1 VIRRDEYERPTALRA
16 MQSLAS
22 RISPFA
28 SWRHSGDAA
37 WAVTLLAEADHCP
50 SSVWS
55 EDGETR
61 AWALFETPEE
71 LTVQVDPALPGLA
84 DAVLAWA
91 EQTASAPELSVT
103 ISEVE
108 KHVTDAL
115 RARGYTEAADGP
127 FFAVLRHDLKALPP
141 VPALPAGYTIR
152 SVGDDDL
159 AARADVHRA
168 VWNNDKITPQRHRAM
183 RATWPYKPEFDLM
196 AVGPD
201 GGAAAYVQ
209 GWYDEH
215 SRVGLF
221 EPVGTR
227 TEHRRLGLSRTLGLA
242 VLHAFA
248 AAGARIATVNPRG
261 DAAYPV
267 PKLVYESIGF
277 RAYSRSHTYVKRLSQ
292 EP

>member
-1 VIRRDEYERPTALRA
+1 MIRRDEYERPTALRA

-22 RISPFA
+22 RISPSA

-50 SSVWS
+50 SAVWS

-108 KHVTDAL
+108 IHVTDAL

-127 FFAVLRHDLKALPP
+127 FFAVLRHDLEALPP
-141 VPALPAGYTIR
+141 VPALPAGYRIR
-152 SVGDDDL
+152 RVGEHDL

-168 VWNNDKITPQRHRAM
+168 VWNSDKITPRRHRAM

-209 GWYDEH
+209 AGTTSTAASACSSPSAPARSTGGSG
-215 SRVGLF
+215 SRGRWASRCCTPSPPP
-221 EPVGTR
+221 EPGSPRSTRAGTPPTRCRSSSTSPSVSVRIRGRIR
-227 TEHRRLGLSRTLGLA
+227 T
-242 VLHAFA
+242 
-248 AAGARIATVNPRG
+248 
-261 DAAYPV
+261 
-267 PKLVYESIGF
+267 
-277 RAYSRSHTYVKRLSQ
+277 
-292 EP
+292 